1 MEKKRNNILVT
12 GASGFVGQY
21 LLERL
26 IQTNCDKIVA
36 VHNNPLKE
44 STKIRCG
51 DNIIWKN
58 TNLIKDDCGEL
69 LIDIDVV
76 FHLAG
81 YSSIA
86 TSKDEIDTMESVN
99 IDVTK
104 KLAEKCLPLSV
115 RHFIFVSSVSA
126 CEGCPSER
134 IDETNGVPITP
145 YGDSKKRAE
154 DILFEIA
161 DGQYAVTILRPTAL
175 FGEYHQ
181 GSLYELVKSIKYHRF
196 VIFGSG
202 NNLTNFYYIR
212 DFIELLINVKDNN
225 KAFNQVFIASDNAFR
240 LIILIEWIVV
250 SLKYKY
256 YIVKMPLW
264 VGYLVGYIF
273 DITSLFTKISFPFS
287 LRRLKAMTRDVVYSN
302 RKIKNILDIK
312 QIYGV
317 QQGINNTIEWYD
329 NNGLL

>member
-1 MEKKRNNILVT
+1 MKRNNILVT
-12 GASGFVGQY
+12 GASGFVGQF
-21 LLERL
+21 LLDRL
-26 IQTNCDKIVA
+26 IQTDCNKIVA
-36 VHNNPLKE
+36 MHHKPLSKSVKE
-44 STKIRCG
+44 RFGDQITWENTDLLSGDCCG
-51 DNIIWKN
+51 
-58 TNLIKDDCGEL
+58 L
-69 LIDIDVV
+69 LTDIDII

-81 YSSIA
+81 YSSVSS
-86 TSKDEIDTMESVN
+86 SKEEIDYLQKVNVDITES
-99 IDVTK
+99 
-104 KLAEKCLPLSV
+104 LAVDCVASPV
-115 RHFIFVSSVSA
+115 RQFIFVSSIAV
-126 CEGCPSER
+126 CENSFSKR
-134 IDETNGVPITP
+134 IHETNGIPITP
-145 YGDSKKRAE
+145 YGISKKRAE
-154 DILFEIA
+154 DLLIKIA
-161 DGQYAVTILRPTAL
+161 DGHYAVTILRPTAL
-175 FGEYHQ
+175 FGEYHK

-250 SLKYKY
+250 SLKYKN

-317 QQGINNTIEWYD
+317 QRGINNTIEWYD